1 MDTGVPSFFSKW
13 RQRADRYIWAMV
25 PLLELFQPETEMAP
39 SERLNRLSGTTNS
52 GSTRN
57 SSPRPVQVGQA
68 P

>member
-1 MDTGVPSFFSKW
+1 MDTSTPSFFSKW
-13 RQRADRYIWAMV
+13 RQRADRYMWAMEP
-25 PLLELFQPETEMAP
+25 PLALFQPETLTAP
-39 SERLNRLSGTTNS
+39 SLRLRPLSGTTSS